1 MGGVGQC
8 ALGGYL
14 RLDNWNNIL
23 NEDVLKFNI
32 NFAALF
38 VLNFEGL
45 KDYIITQPRT
55 FYSDVLIKDGELCC
69 EETEEY
75 KKEVRSLEKNIENA
89 SLRWFMNTDAIT
101 EEDYNLY
108 QELRERRNDI
118 THELL
123 KNLNNGFNETDAK
136 LYVKLLELYQKI
148 DKWWINEIEIPIS
161 GEVLPDE
168 YDSEQVLGGQ
178 AMILSIINDIIFDN
192 NKERYKNLLDE
203 LKKLGIV

>member
-1 MGGVGQC
+1 M
-8 ALGGYL
+8 
-14 RLDNWNNIL
+14 DNWNNIL

-38 VLNFEGL
+38 VLNFECL

-161 GEVLPDE
+161 GEVLSDE

>member
-1 MGGVGQC
+1 M
-8 ALGGYL
+8 
-14 RLDNWNNIL
+14 DNWNNIL
-23 NEDVLKFNI
+23 NEDILKSNI

-38 VLNFEGL
+38 VLNFECL
-45 KDYIITQPRT
+45 KDYIITQPRD
-55 FYSDVLIKDGELCC
+55 FYSDVAIKDGKLCC

-148 DKWWINEIEIPIS
+148 DNWWINEIEIPIS

-168 YDSEQVLGGQ
+168 YDPEQVSGGQ

-192 NKERYKNLLDE
+192 NKEKYKNLLEE
-203 LKKLGIV
+203 LKKLGIA

>member
-1 MGGVGQC
+1 M
-8 ALGGYL
+8 
-14 RLDNWNNIL
+14 DNWNNIL
-23 NEDVLKFNI
+23 NEDILKSNI

-38 VLNFEGL
+38 VLNFECL

-55 FYSDVLIKDGELCC
+55 FYSDVLIKDGKLCC

-89 SLRWFMNTDAIT
+89 SLRWFINADAIT
-101 EEDYNLY
+101 EEDYDLY

-123 KNLNNGFNETDAK
+123 KNLNNGFYEVDAK

-148 DKWWINEIEIPIS
+148 DKWWINEIEISIS

-168 YDSEQVLGGQ
+168 YDPEQVSGGQ
-178 AMILSIINDIIFDN
+178 AMKLSIINDIVFDN
-192 NKERYKNLLDE
+192 NKERYKDLLEE
-203 LKKLGIV
+203 LKKLGIA

>member
-1 MGGVGQC
+1 MGGAWGCV
-8 ALGGYL
+8 LGGHL
-14 RLDNWNNIL
+14 KLDNWNNIL
-23 NEDVLKFNI
+23 NEDILKFNI

-38 VLNFEGL
+38 VLNFECL
-45 KDYIITQPRT
+45 KDYIITQPRD
-55 FYSDVLIKDGELCC
+55 FYSDVAIKDGKLCC

-89 SLRWFMNTDAIT
+89 SLRWFMNADAIT

-108 QELRERRNDI
+108 QKLRERRNDI

-161 GEVLPDE
+161 GEILPDE
-168 YDSEQVLGGQ
+168 YDSEQVSGGQ

-192 NKERYKNLLDE
+192 NKERYKDLLEE
-203 LKKLGIV
+203 LK

>member
-38 VLNFEGL
+38 VLNFECL

-178 AMILSIINDIIFDN
+178 AMILSIIDDIIFDN

-203 LKKLGIV
+203 LKGSVK

>member
-1 MGGVGQC
+1 M
-8 ALGGYL
+8 
-14 RLDNWNNIL
+14 DNWNNIL

-38 VLNFEGL
+38 VLNFECL

-108 QELRERRNDI
+108 QKLRERRNYI

>member
-1 MGGVGQC
+1 MN
-8 ALGGYL
+8 
-14 RLDNWNNIL
+14 NWNNIL
-23 NEDVLKFNI
+23 NEDILKSNI

-38 VLNFEGL
+38 VLNFECL
-45 KDYIITQPRT
+45 KDYIITQPRD
-55 FYSDVLIKDGELCC
+55 FYSDVGIKDGKLCC

-89 SLRWFMNTDAIT
+89 SLRWFINADAIT
-101 EEDYNLY
+101 EEDYDLY

-123 KNLNNGFNETDAK
+123 KNLNNGFYEVDAK

-168 YDSEQVLGGQ
+168 YDPEQVSSGQ
-178 AMILSIINDIIFDN
+178 AMILSIINDIVFDN
-192 NKERYKNLLDE
+192 NKERYKDLLEE
-203 LKKLGIV
+203 LKKLGIA

>member
-1 MGGVGQC
+1 M
-8 ALGGYL
+8 
-14 RLDNWNNIL
+14 DNWNNL
-23 NEDVLKFNI
+23 LDEDTLKVNI

-38 VLNFEGL
+38 VLNFECL

-55 FYSDVLIKDGELCC
+55 FYNDVEIKDGELHC

-89 SLRWFMNTDAIT
+89 SLRWFINADVIT
-101 EEDYNLY
+101 EEDYDLY

-123 KNLNNGFNETDAK
+123 KNLNNGFYEADAK

-161 GEVLPDE
+161 GEVLSEE
-168 YDSEQVLGGQ
+168 YDPEQVFGGQ

-192 NKERYKNLLDE
+192 NKERYRSLLDE
-203 LKKLGIV
+203 LKNMGIA

>member
-1 MGGVGQC
+1 M
-8 ALGGYL
+8 
-14 RLDNWNNIL
+14 DNWNNIL
-23 NEDVLKFNI
+23 NEDILKSNI

-38 VLNFEGL
+38 VLNFECL
-45 KDYIITQPRT
+45 KDYIITQPRD
-55 FYSDVLIKDGELCC
+55 FYSDVAIKDGKLCC

-75 KKEVRSLEKNIENA
+75 KKEVRLLEKNIENA
-89 SLRWFMNTDAIT
+89 SLRWFMNADAIT

-108 QELRERRNDI
+108 QKLRERRNDV

-168 YDSEQVLGGQ
+168 HDPELVLGGQ

-192 NKERYKNLLDE
+192 NKERYKDLLEE
-203 LKKLGIV
+203 LKKLGIA

>member
-1 MGGVGQC
+1 M
-8 ALGGYL
+8 
-14 RLDNWNNIL
+14 DNWNNIL
-23 NEDVLKFNI
+23 NEDILKSNI

-38 VLNFEGL
+38 VLNFECL
-45 KDYIITQPRT
+45 KDYIITQPRD
-55 FYSDVLIKDGELCC
+55 FYSDVAIKDGKLCC

-75 KKEVRSLEKNIENA
+75 KEEVRSLEKNIENA
-89 SLRWFMNTDAIT
+89 SLRWFMNADAIT

-168 YDSEQVLGGQ
+168 YDPEQVSGGQ

-192 NKERYKNLLDE
+192 NKERYKDLLEE
-203 LKKLGIV
+203 LKKLGIA

>member
-1 MGGVGQC
+1 M
-8 ALGGYL
+8 
-14 RLDNWNNIL
+14 DNWNNIL
-23 NEDVLKFNI
+23 NEDILKSNV

-38 VLNFEGL
+38 VLNFECL

-55 FYSDVLIKDGELCC
+55 FYSDVLIKDGKLCC

-89 SLRWFMNTDAIT
+89 SLRWFMNADAIT
-101 EEDYNLY
+101 EEDYDLY
-108 QELRERRNDI
+108 QELRKRRNDI

-123 KNLNNGFNETDAK
+123 KNLNNGFYEADAK

-148 DKWWINEIEIPIS
+148 DKWWINEIEIPTS
-161 GEVLPDE
+161 GEVMPDE
-168 YDSEQVLGGQ
+168 YDPDQVSGGQ

-203 LKKLGIV
+203 LKKLGIA

>member
-1 MGGVGQC
+1 M
-8 ALGGYL
+8 
-14 RLDNWNNIL
+14 
-23 NEDVLKFNI
+23 NEDILKSNI

-38 VLNFEGL
+38 VLNFECL
-45 KDYIITQPRT
+45 KDYIITQPRD
-55 FYSDVLIKDGELCC
+55 FYSDVAIKDGKLCC

-89 SLRWFMNTDAIT
+89 SLRWFMNADAIT

-123 KNLNNGFNETDAK
+123 KNLNNGFNEADAK

-161 GEVLPDE
+161 GEVMPDE

-178 AMILSIINDIIFDN
+178 AMLLSIINDIIFDN

-203 LKKLGIV
+203 LKKLGIA

>member
-1 MGGVGQC
+1 M
-8 ALGGYL
+8 
-14 RLDNWNNIL
+14 DNWNNIL
-23 NEDVLKFNI
+23 NEDILKSNI

-38 VLNFEGL
+38 VLNFECL
-45 KDYIITQPRT
+45 KDYIITQPRD
-55 FYSDVLIKDGELCC
+55 FYSDVAIKDGKLYC

-75 KKEVRSLEKNIENA
+75 KKQVRSLEKNIENA
-89 SLRWFMNTDAIT
+89 SLRWFMNANAIT
-101 EEDYNLY
+101 QEDYNLY

-168 YDSEQVLGGQ
+168 YDPEQVSGGQ

-192 NKERYKNLLDE
+192 NKERYKDLLEE
-203 LKKLGIV
+203 LKKLGIA

>member
-1 MGGVGQC
+1 M
-8 ALGGYL
+8 
-14 RLDNWNNIL
+14 
-23 NEDVLKFNI
+23 
-32 NFAALF
+32 
-38 VLNFEGL
+38 
-45 KDYIITQPRT
+45 
-55 FYSDVLIKDGELCC
+55 
-69 EETEEY
+69 
-75 KKEVRSLEKNIENA
+75 RSLEKNIENA

>member
-1 MGGVGQC
+1 
-8 ALGGYL
+8 LN
-14 RLDNWNNIL
+14 NWNNIL
-23 NEDVLKFNI
+23 NEDILKSNI

-38 VLNFEGL
+38 VLNFECL
-45 KDYIITQPRT
+45 KDYIITQPRD
-55 FYSDVLIKDGELCC
+55 FYSDVAIKDGKLCC

-89 SLRWFMNTDAIT
+89 SLRWFINADAIT
-101 EEDYNLY
+101 EEDYDLY

-123 KNLNNGFNETDAK
+123 KNLNNGFYEVDAK

-168 YDSEQVLGGQ
+168 YDPEQVSSGQ
-178 AMILSIINDIIFDN
+178 AMILSIINDIVFDN
-192 NKERYKNLLDE
+192 NKERYKDLLEE
-203 LKKLGIV
+203 LKKLGIA

>member
-38 VLNFEGL
+38 VLNFECL

-123 KNLNNGFNETDAK
+123 KNLNNGFNETDAN

-178 AMILSIINDIIFDN
+178 AMILSIIDDIIFDN
-192 NKERYKNLLDE
+192 NKERYKNLFDE

>member
-38 VLNFEGL
+38 VLNFECL

-118 THELL
+118 AHELL

-178 AMILSIINDIIFDN
+178 AMILSIINDIILDN

>member
-14 RLDNWNNIL
+14 LLDNWNNIL

-38 VLNFEGL
+38 VLNFECL

-192 NKERYKNLLDE
+192 NKERYKNLFDE

>member
-1 MGGVGQC
+1 M
-8 ALGGYL
+8 
-14 RLDNWNNIL
+14 DNWNNIL
-23 NEDVLKFNI
+23 NEDILKSNI

-38 VLNFEGL
+38 VLNFECL
-45 KDYIITQPRT
+45 KDYIITQPRD
-55 FYSDVLIKDGELCC
+55 FYSDVAIKDGKLCC

-89 SLRWFMNTDAIT
+89 SLRWFMNADAIT

-136 LYVKLLELYQKI
+136 LYVKLLELYRKI

-161 GEVLPDE
+161 GEILPDE
-168 YDSEQVLGGQ
+168 YDPEQVSGGQ
-178 AMILSIINDIIFDN
+178 AMILSIINDIVFDN
-192 NKERYKNLLDE
+192 NKERYKDLLEE
-203 LKKLGIV
+203 LKKLGIA

>member
-1 MGGVGQC
+1 M
-8 ALGGYL
+8 
-14 RLDNWNNIL
+14 DNWNNIL
-23 NEDVLKFNI
+23 DEDILKTNV

-38 VLNFEGL
+38 VLNFECL
-45 KDYIITQPRT
+45 KDYIITHPRT
-55 FYSDVLIKDGELCC
+55 FYSDVGIRDGELYC

-89 SLRWFMNTDAIT
+89 SLRWFINADAIT
-101 EEDYNLY
+101 EEDYDLY
-108 QELRERRNDI
+108 QQLRERRNDI

-123 KNLNNGFNETDAK
+123 KNLNAGFEEADAN
-136 LYVKLLELYQKI
+136 LYVKLLELYRKI

-168 YDSEQVLGGQ
+168 YDPEQVFGGQ

-192 NKERYKNLLDE
+192 NKERYRSLLDE
-203 LKKLGIV
+203 LKKMGIA

>member
-38 VLNFEGL
+38 VLNFECL

-123 KNLNNGFNETDAK
+123 KNLNSGFNETDAK

-192 NKERYKNLLDE
+192 KERYKNLLDE

>member
-38 VLNFEGL
+38 VLNFECL

-192 NKERYKNLLDE
+192 NKERYKNLFDE

>member
-1 MGGVGQC
+1 M
-8 ALGGYL
+8 
-14 RLDNWNNIL
+14 DNWNNIS
-23 NEDVLKFNI
+23 NEDILTSNI

-38 VLNFEGL
+38 VLNFECL

-55 FYSDVLIKDGELCC
+55 FYSDVLIKDGKLCC

-89 SLRWFMNTDAIT
+89 SLRWFINADAIT
-101 EEDYNLY
+101 EEDYDLY

-123 KNLNNGFNETDAK
+123 KNLNNGFYEVDAK

-148 DKWWINEIEIPIS
+148 DKWWINEIEISIS

-168 YDSEQVLGGQ
+168 YDPEQVSGGQ
-178 AMILSIINDIIFDN
+178 AMKLSIINDIVFDN
-192 NKERYKNLLDE
+192 NKERYKDLLEE
-203 LKKLGIV
+203 LKKLGIA